1 MALNTTSALISAARR
16 AAVVSVVKKG
26 LPQPAPNT
34 TTRPFSRYAFYRWNN
49 LAQKPNIF
57 LLAMRGAVGGFVAVF
72 SFGSIM
78 LATRLDKVGEAA
90 VLRETSTVFA
100 AIIGW
105 LFLKETVGPR
115 RVY

>member
-1 MALNTTSALISAARR
+1 MVRYFFLFDSLSIT
-16 AAVVSVVKKG
+16 
-26 LPQPAPNT
+26 P
-34 TTRPFSRYAFYRWNN
+34 YAFYRWNN

-57 LLAMRGAVGGFVAVF
+57 LLAMRGVVGGFVAVF

-115 RVY
+115 RVLLMALIAFGALVVELGG